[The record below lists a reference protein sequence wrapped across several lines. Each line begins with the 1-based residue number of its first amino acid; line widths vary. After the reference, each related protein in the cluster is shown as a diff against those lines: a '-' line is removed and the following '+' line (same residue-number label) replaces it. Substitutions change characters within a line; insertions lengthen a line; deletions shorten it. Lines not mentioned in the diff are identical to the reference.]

1 MHARYILL
9 NIVFLAPLILA
20 AIVRRKALARKQS
33 FVTFGLLCV
42 LTAVFDNCMI
52 AFGVMKYDPTH
63 ICGLKIGLAP
73 IEDFAYTL
81 AAVLWVALLWKRK
94 QVL

>member
-1 MHARYILL
+1 
-9 NIVFLAPLILA
+9 
-20 AIVRRKALARKQS
+20 
-33 FVTFGLLCV
+33 
-42 LTAVFDNCMI
+42 
-52 AFGVMKYDPTH
+52 MKYDPTH